1 MDTFSGT
8 EKKTIVGISGSPR
21 IGGNTDIILE
31 KALEGARSAG
41 GKTKKIILNDLDLLP
56 CQEIEYEEVSENGYS
71 VIHDDIYNIYHAIQE
86 CHALILA
93 SPIFF
98 GSISAQTKIMIDRF
112 QSVWVSKNLLNKQIF
127 TQKKPGAF
135 FCTAASHRKDFFENA
150 RFIVRNFFFSINVK
164 YEFDLFCSGVDKRGD
179 ILYQTECLLDAFESG
194 YKIMQ
199 ASK

>member
-1 MDTFSGT
+1 MKIFSGIE
-8 EKKTIVGISGSPR
+8 EKIILGISGSPR

-31 KALEGARSAG
+31 KALEGARAAG

-71 VIHDDIYNIYHAIQE
+71 VIPDDIQLIYQSIQE

-112 QSVWVSKNLLNKQIF
+112 QSVWISKNLLNKQIF

-135 FCTAASHRKDFFENA
+135 LCTAASHRKDFFENG
-150 RFIVRNFFFSINVK
+150 RFIVRNFFFSINVN
-164 YEFDLFCSGVDKRGD
+164 YEIELFCSGVDKRGD
-179 ILYQTECLLDAFESG
+179 ILYQTDCLLDAFELG
-194 YKIMQ
+194 HKIMH